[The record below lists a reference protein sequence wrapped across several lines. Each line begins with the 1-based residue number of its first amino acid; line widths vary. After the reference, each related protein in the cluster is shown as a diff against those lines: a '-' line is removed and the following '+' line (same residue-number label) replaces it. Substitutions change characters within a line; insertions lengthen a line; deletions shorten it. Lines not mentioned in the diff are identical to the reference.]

1 MVFLF
6 SFNPRFRTLDC
17 GCSPVVGYYW
27 GKAVLFIVCR
37 QYHNENTI
45 SCVLMT
51 GKHYMYFT
59 IKAAFDNLSL
69 FLLIDLFYSHKTSI
83 ANFPD
88 AVLVLFSQFSASTSL
103 TKRKPLTLVRGKI
116 FKRDFF
122 LRCSPRT
129 ISSSGISL
137 KCLPRTYHLF
147 ILS

>member
-1 MVFLF
+1 M
-6 SFNPRFRTLDC
+6 
-17 GCSPVVGYYW
+17 VGYYW

-122 LRCSPRT
+122 FKVFPSHYIFIRNFFKVP
-129 ISSSGISL
+129 SSHLSSFYSFL
-137 KCLPRTYHLF
+137 KRQPF
-147 ILS
+147 IIQKTLKIRL

>member
-6 SFNPRFRTLDC
+6 SFNPRFRTWDC
-17 GCSPVVGYYW
+17 ECSPVVGYYW
-27 GKAVLFIVCR
+27 GKAGLFIVCR

-51 GKHYMYFT
+51 VKHYMYFT

-69 FLLIDLFYSHKTSI
+69 FILIDLFYSHKTSI

-137 KCLPRTYHLF
+137 KCHPRTYHLF

>member
-1 MVFLF
+1 MRFLADF
-6 SFNPRFRTLDC
+6 GLIWSPSDY

-59 IKAAFDNLSL
+59 IKAAYDNLSL
-69 FLLIDLFYSHKTSI
+69 FILIDLFYSHKTSI
-83 ANFPD
+83 ENFSD
-88 AVLVLFSQFSASTSL
+88 AVLVLFSQFSATTSL

-129 ISSSGISL
+129 ISSFGISL
-137 KCLPRTYHLF
+137 KCHPRTYHLF

>member
-1 MVFLF
+1 MRFLADF
-6 SFNPRFRTLDC
+6 GLIWSPSDY

-69 FLLIDLFYSHKTSI
+69 FILIDLFYSHKTSI
-83 ANFPD
+83 ENISD
-88 AVLVLFSQFSASTSL
+88 AVLVLFSQFSATTSL

-129 ISSSGISL
+129 ISSFGISL
-137 KCLPRTYHLF
+137 KCHPRTYHLF